1 MTLIRILLKIIYRV
15 VIGGVVIFLFNLI
28 GDLFSINIALN
39 AISALLIG
47 FLGAPGLILLIALKT
62 IL

>member
-1 MTLIRILLKIIYRV
+1 MAILRILSKLIYKV
-15 VIGGVVIFLFNLI
+15 VIGGVVIFLFNLV
-28 GDLFSINIALN
+28 GGLFGFHMALN

-47 FLGAPGLILLIALKT
+47 FLGVPGLILLVALKT